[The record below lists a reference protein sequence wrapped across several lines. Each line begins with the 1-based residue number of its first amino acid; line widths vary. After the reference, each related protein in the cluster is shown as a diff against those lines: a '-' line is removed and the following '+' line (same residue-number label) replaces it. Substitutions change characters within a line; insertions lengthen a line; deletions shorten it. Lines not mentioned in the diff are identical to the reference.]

1 MKNTVVPIYTLN
13 KDVSI
18 CKVVKYSLSHQNL
31 ISSYTV
37 AIETGFPCSLTVLE
51 SKGKGGGTYLMLW
64 PRGWAL
70 I

>member
-1 MKNTVVPIYTLN
+1 MKHTGVPIYTLN

-18 CKVVKYSLSHQNL
+18 CMVIKYSLSRPIL
-31 ISSYTV
+31 SYTV
-37 AIETGFPCSLTVLE
+37 AIETGFPCSPTILE